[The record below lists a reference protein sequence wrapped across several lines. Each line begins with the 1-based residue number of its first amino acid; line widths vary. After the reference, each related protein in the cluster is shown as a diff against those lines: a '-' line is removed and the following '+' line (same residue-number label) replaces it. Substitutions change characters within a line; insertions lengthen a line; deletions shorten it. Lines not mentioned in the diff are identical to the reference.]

1 MDVLSGPVWVVL
13 AVLVGIT
20 ALGVLQVLTSSI
32 KRETAMHDLR
42 LRVAELRK
50 EQLARLRRLAE
61 EGHAMPQAPPT
72 TPQEARQRHA
82 A

>member
-13 AVLVGIT
+13 AVLAAVT
-20 ALGVLQVLTSSI
+20 AMAVLQVLTSAI
-32 KRETAMHDLR
+32 KRETFMHDLR
-42 LRVAELRK
+42 LRVAGLRK

-61 EGHAMPQAPPT
+61 EGHTMPEAPPT
-72 TPQEARQRHA
+72 TPQEATKRHA